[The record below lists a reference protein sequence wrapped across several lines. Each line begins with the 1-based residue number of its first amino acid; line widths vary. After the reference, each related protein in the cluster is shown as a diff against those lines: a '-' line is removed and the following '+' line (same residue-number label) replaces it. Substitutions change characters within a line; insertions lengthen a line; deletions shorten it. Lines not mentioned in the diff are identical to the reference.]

1 MERLLGAALS
11 GMGHE
16 ITLAYLPYASLNR
29 QTNRFDVRRHNAYT
43 HSALK
48 ESAGLF
54 QTVSLLDVRPASEE
68 SLPAGLAAAIEQV
81 SLRDTQYTLQI
92 EEVDR
97 EDHQSPSARLFHLR
111 HKRNLHAARPSWAG
125 SRP

>member
-1 MERLLGAALS
+1 MGAALS

-68 SLPAGLAAAIEQV
+68 SLPGG
-81 SLRDTQYTLQI
+81 
-92 EEVDR
+92 
-97 EDHQSPSARLFHLR
+97 
-111 HKRNLHAARPSWAG
+111 AARQRSSRSACAIHNIPCRSKKWTGMIRSPRLPGYTACAINATWRQPWPSWAG
-125 SRP
+125 SRL